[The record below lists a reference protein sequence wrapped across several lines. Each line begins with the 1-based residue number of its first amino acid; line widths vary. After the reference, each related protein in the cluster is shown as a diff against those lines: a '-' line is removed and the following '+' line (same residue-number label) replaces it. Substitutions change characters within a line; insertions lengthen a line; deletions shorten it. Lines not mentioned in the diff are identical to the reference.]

1 MSPHSLQKAVIHV
14 STANH
19 GLIAEALRGRGLDT
33 DYAVGRL
40 ASSSFV
46 SRRHRY
52 LYVETPKAACTQMKH
67 FIAGLEGANFGF
79 RGAPYLRETRLQ
91 MLIHQRLHF
100 KMPTVMDLET
110 DEVRAILSGRSDYLI
125 FALVRNP
132 FSRLVSAFES
142 KVRLREP
149 GFSSHSKRWT
159 ALEAGSDV
167 RATFA
172 DFVREAIDLY
182 GRQMREHHFMPQHEL
197 LLPELLP
204 YSRVF
209 RLEEFAAFEE
219 AFFAHLRN
227 RGVLGKLAFQER
239 NRSYYPNW
247 RLYYDEPTARRVA
260 AFYARD
266 FELYGYDVDSWQLDH
281 APPPLLTTQSDA
293 YWRQAVI
300 ERNEMIEFLY
310 DRMRSRY

>member
-1 MSPHSLQKAVIHV
+1 MSPQSLPTTVVHV
-14 STANH
+14 PTANQQ
-19 GLIAEALRGRGLDT
+19 LIAEAARGLGLDT

-40 ASSSFV
+40 ATSSFV

-52 LYVETPKAACTQMKH
+52 VYVETPKAACTQMKH
-67 FIAGLEGANFGF
+67 FIAALEGASFGF
-79 RGAPYLRETRLQ
+79 QGAPYLRETRLQ

-100 KMPTVMDLET
+100 KMPTVMDLEA
-110 DEVRAILSGRSDYLI
+110 EEIGAMLAGRSDYLI

-149 GFSSHSKRWT
+149 GFSDRSKRWV
-159 ALEAGSDV
+159 ALEVGSDV

-182 GRQMREHHFMPQHEL
+182 GRKMREHHFMPQHEL
-197 LLPELLP
+197 LLPELIP

-209 RLEEFAAFEE
+209 RLEEFAAFEKT
-219 AFFAHLRN
+219 FFAHLRDK
-227 RGVLGKLAFQER
+227 GVTGKLAFQER

-266 FELYGYDVDSWQLDH
+266 FELYGYDADSWQLDQ

-310 DRMRSRY
+310 DRLRSRY